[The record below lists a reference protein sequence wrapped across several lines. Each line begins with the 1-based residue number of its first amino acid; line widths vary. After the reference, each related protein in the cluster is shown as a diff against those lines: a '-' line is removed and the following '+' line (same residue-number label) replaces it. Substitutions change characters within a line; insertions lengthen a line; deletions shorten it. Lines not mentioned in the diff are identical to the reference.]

1 MPRYRYHC
9 TACKE
14 TNVIQHL
21 SSEVVS
27 DCQECEEL
35 GTMTKLLS
43 RFTTAPK
50 SKGPKK
56 IGQVTEE
63 FISSARDDLKQQ
75 KLVQEE
81 KL

>member
-9 TACKE
+9 TICK
-14 TNVIQHL
+14 NISVIQHL
-21 SSEVVS
+21 SSESVS
-27 DCQECEEL
+27 DCHDCDEL

-43 RFTTAPK
+43 RFTTTPK
-50 SKGPKK
+50 LKGPKK
-56 IGQVTEE
+56 TGQVTEE

-75 KLVQEE
+75 KLAQEE